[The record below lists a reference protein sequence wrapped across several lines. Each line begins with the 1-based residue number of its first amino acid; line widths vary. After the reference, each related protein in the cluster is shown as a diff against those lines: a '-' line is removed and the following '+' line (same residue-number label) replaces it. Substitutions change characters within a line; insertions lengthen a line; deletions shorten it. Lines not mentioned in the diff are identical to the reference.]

1 VREADALAHGARL
14 LRWMQEEWF
23 SSPAYLTLE
32 ERPVLLVFGPQYFR
46 DEQWA
51 KMFAG
56 LNRQPQFFT
65 LHHRRGH
72 AAVGGFDWP
81 LPRGGTEQGL
91 RELDAF
97 YARAKGW
104 PRFVPAAFPRFHD
117 IYREAGVHDSYGF
130 IADRGG
136 KTYEETLERALKS
149 GADVVQ
155 LVTWND
161 WGEGT
166 MIEPSV
172 EFGYRDLEA
181 TQRLRR
187 RHRENTLS
195 VHAEDL
201 RLPVRGSC
209 SGSGTGTTP
218 PSARSWTKRF
228 RCCSRA
234 GWPRPGRGSTPFR
247 TNRLRSKNNGIE
259 RGDRGHGRHREH
271 ARRRVREALRLQDRR
286 RVRHPQ
292 GPRRQGRRPLWL
304 SRLLLGPGDAG
315 ERDED

>member
-1 VREADALAHGARL
+1 
-14 LRWMQEEWF
+14 MQEEWF
-23 SSPAYLTLE
+23 SSPAYLTIE

-46 DEQWA
+46 DEQWET
-51 KMFAG
+51 MFAG

-65 LHHRRGH
+65 LHHRRGQ

-81 LPRGGTEQGL
+81 LPRAGTEQGL
-91 RELDAF
+91 REVDAF
-97 YARAKGW
+97 YARAKAW
-104 PRFVPAAFPRFHD
+104 PRSVPAAFPRFHD

-187 RHRENTLS
+187 RHGKTRFPHTP
-195 VHAEDL
+195 EDL
-201 RLPVRGSC
+201 RLPVRWFLLRQRYRDD
-209 SGSGTGTTP
+209 P
-218 PSARSWTKRF
+218 AV
-228 RCCSRA
+228 RA
-234 GWPRPGRGSTPFR
+234 KLDET
-247 TNRLRSKNNGIE
+247 
-259 RGDRGHGRHREH
+259 
-271 ARRRVREALRLQDRR
+271 
-286 RVRHPQ
+286 
-292 GPRRQGRRPLWL
+292 L
-304 SRLLLGPGDAG
+304 SLLLAG
-315 ERDED
+315 RMAEARTRLNTFPNESAQEQKQWH